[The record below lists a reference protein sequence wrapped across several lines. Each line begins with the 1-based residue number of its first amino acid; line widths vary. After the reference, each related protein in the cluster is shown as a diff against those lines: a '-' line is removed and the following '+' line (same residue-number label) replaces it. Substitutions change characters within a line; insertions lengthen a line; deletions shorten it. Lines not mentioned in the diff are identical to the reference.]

1 MTRIANI
8 QGTTVT
14 IERPLPWDLY
24 NGYNPIA
31 LHAFK
36 PALANI
42 GVEGFSMTFK
52 SGHYNGACAECVADL
67 GLTINL
73 SALHTAAQAS
83 ASFI

>member
-1 MTRIANI
+1 MTRIADI
-8 QGTTVT
+8 KGTTVT

-52 SGHYNGACAECVADL
+52 SGHYNGA
-67 GLTINL
+67 
-73 SALHTAAQAS
+73 S
-83 ASFI
+83 ASLFSMVCLTFN